1 MSKEPI
7 LATYSPLSYN
17 SKSLE
22 GIKLVLIGSSTI
34 MKSSSIFLVK
44 LKEFKSTVSF
54 SVAVSRVIIM
64 EKSLKIAENRCPRT
78 QLLATHPSLSDNSKS
93 LEGIKLVSI
102 GSSIITK
109 SSSIFLVNL
118 NESKAIVSLSA
129 DLS

>member
-1 MSKEPI
+1 M

-34 MKSSSIFLVK
+34 MKSSSIFLGK
-44 LKEFKSTVSF
+44 LKEFKPTVLF
-54 SVAVSRVIIM
+54 SVAVSRVIII
-64 EKSLKIAENRCPRT
+64 EKSLKIAENRCSRT

-93 LEGIKLVSI
+93 LEGIKLFSI